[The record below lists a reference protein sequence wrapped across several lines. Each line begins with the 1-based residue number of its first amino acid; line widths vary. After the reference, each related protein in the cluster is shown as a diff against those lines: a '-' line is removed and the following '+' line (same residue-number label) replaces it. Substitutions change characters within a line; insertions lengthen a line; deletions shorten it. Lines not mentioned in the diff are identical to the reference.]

1 METRSVSDAAFEAL
15 VERYSAEI
23 YAYLWRLLRDPE
35 QASDCLQDTYLRA
48 LRAFPR
54 LQHRDHLR
62 AWLYTIGTHRARTL
76 QREAARRNRRQEDLK
91 DEIADPR
98 PSVGKRVADRET
110 LRRVLQAVD
119 RLPEKQ
125 RQALILRRYQGLAY
139 ADIAAV
145 LGGSPAA
152 ARTNV
157 HLAQERLKGWLQA
170 DGVESRTARRR
181 GKV

>member
-1 METRSVSDAAFEAL
+1 METRSVTDAAFEVL

-23 YAYLWRLLRDPE
+23 HAYLWRLLRDPE
-35 QASDCLQDTYLRA
+35 QASDCLQDTYLSA

-54 LQHRDHLR
+54 LRHHDHLR
-62 AWLYTIGTHRARTL
+62 AWLYTIATNRARTL
-76 QREAARRNRRQEDLK
+76 QRETARRSRRQEDLN

-98 PSVGKRVADRET
+98 PSVGKQVGDRER
-110 LRRVLQAVD
+110 LRLVLQAVD

-125 RQALILRRYQGLAY
+125 KQALILRRYQGLGY
-139 ADIAAV
+139 AEIAAV
-145 LGGSPAA
+145 QGGSPAA

-170 DGVESRTARRR
+170 EGAESRTPRRR
-181 GKV
+181 REG